1 MASDNISMRMIQQMP
16 MARRRHA
23 TILLLGAA
31 FETLSTLQA
40 FANSAHCVVN
50 YSEMSLI
57 SQIVQKA
64 VVENSTFLAPYL
76 EVQRTA
82 HLKNH

>member
-1 MASDNISMRMIQQMP
+1 MRMIQQMP

-23 TILLLGAA
+23 TVLLLGAA
-31 FETLSTLQA
+31 FETLSTLHA

-50 YSEMSLI
+50 YSEMPLI
-57 SQIVQKA
+57 GQIVQKA

-82 HLKNH
+82 HLKTH